1 MGLAE
6 INTEYEQYVS
16 YSRFHG
22 HLKET
27 DVFQNRHPAA
37 RPKNSNAPKPNVS
50 KNHTN
55 QIQPAGQSHS
65 GQIQYTD
72 PARNISQEQQCQL
85 GQTALGFVPRYMGP
99 NSVGETCDQ
108 ETA

>member
-6 INTEYEQYVS
+6 INAEYEQYVS

-27 DVFQNRHPAA
+27 DVFQNRNPAA

-50 KNHTN
+50 KNQDPT
-55 QIQPAGQSHS
+55 S
-65 GQIQYTD
+65 GSESQRSD
-72 PARNISQEQQCQL
+72 P
-85 GQTALGFVPRYMGP
+85 VH
-99 NSVGETCDQ
+99 
-108 ETA
+108 